1 VSEIICDMKRSEG
14 EGSGTGRAL
23 WENVDGTDGTYGSTL
38 GGEGSTRDHPV
49 DAEDYGDR
57 VVVLDRFV
65 RPFFCKKTLFYY
77 LFAVL
82 LVASMNHE
90 MENAG

>member
-38 GGEGSTRDHPV
+38 GGEGPTGDHPV
-49 DAEDYGDR
+49 DAEDYGDG

-65 RPFFCKKTLFYY
+65 RLFFCKTLFFITN
-77 LFAVL
+77 LQCDWL
-82 LVASMNHE
+82 LL
-90 MENAG
+90 